1 MILSPI
7 IPTINS
13 VVASTLFSDP
23 LLTTS
28 MTYKRFLGNQYD
40 TATGKNTPSW
50 QVLNNVKIAE
60 MKHTEETVKNA
71 SFKAEVG
78 MLLFLVQYGSL
89 PFMPSNKDIIVNPT
103 TGQEFSIKGIDKAVT
118 ILYLLTVTDRKNP
131 S

>member
-1 MILSPI
+1 MILTPI

-40 TATGKNTPSW
+40 PATGKNTPSW
-50 QVLNNVKIAE
+50 QVLENVKIAE

>member
-1 MILSPI
+1 MILTPI
-7 IPTINS
+7 IPTING

-23 LLTTS
+23 LLTTP

-40 TATGKNTPSW
+40 PATGKNVTSW
-50 QVLNNVKIAE
+50 QEIANVKIAE

-71 SFKAEVG
+71 SFKAEIG
-78 MLLFLVQYGSL
+78 MLLFLVQYSSL
-89 PFMPSNKDIIVNPT
+89 PFMPSNKDVIVNTT

-131 S
+131 